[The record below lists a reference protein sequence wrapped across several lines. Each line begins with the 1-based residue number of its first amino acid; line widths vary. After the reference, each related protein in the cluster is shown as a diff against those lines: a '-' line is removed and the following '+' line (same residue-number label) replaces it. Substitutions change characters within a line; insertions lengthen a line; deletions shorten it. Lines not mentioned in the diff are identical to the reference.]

1 MVYPGLEDSSPILPQ
16 EGCFPESGSAEY
28 RWRLTVGTNCTL
40 PQNWDERGGSWAM
53 RHPAFEALSNS
64 GAECKEGKLD
74 MQKEERWRQFL
85 RSYKPAWSQLLETV
99 TNST

>member
-1 MVYPGLEDSSPILPQ
+1 
-16 EGCFPESGSAEY
+16 
-28 RWRLTVGTNCTL
+28 
-40 PQNWDERGGSWAM
+40 M